1 MMHCIIIAAITV
13 IHSMASTQYSHRLV
27 SVTSSARLH
36 MGFFDL
42 NGAIG
47 RKFGSIGLSLR
58 NPALTLQLKEAERS
72 QVIDV
77 PPNAREIKQKLDQF
91 CQQLKQLWGLSE
103 PLSIQLSA
111 ALPRHAGLGSG
122 TQLALTIGTAIARL
136 YDLPVTTREIALAT
150 GRGGRSGIGIA
161 AFDQGGVLI
170 DGGRRQAAG
179 DTCVPP
185 LLARYDFPE
194 QWQVLLIEDQSL
206 SGVHGSN
213 ETSAFKTLP
222 VFSNDLSARL
232 SHEVL
237 MKAMPALVEQD
248 LQSFGE
254 SIQVLQAVTGDHFAP
269 IQGGR
274 YASTNVTHALKTLEE
289 AGVACFGQSSWGPTG
304 FAIFANAESANQ
316 HLTLLKQKHA
326 NLPLSWQLT
335 TVNNAGAEI
344 KVEDT

>member
-1 MMHCIIIAAITV
+1 
-13 IHSMASTQYSHRLV
+13 MASTQYSNRMV
-27 SVTSSARLH
+27 TVTSSARLH

-47 RKFGSIGLSLR
+47 RKFGSIGLSM
-58 NPALTLQLKEAERS
+58 NKPALTLQLS
-72 QVIDV
+72 QAGISQTIDV
-77 PPNAREIKQKLDQF
+77 PSDAREVKQKVDQL
-91 CQQLKQLWGLSE
+91 CHQLKQHWGISS
-103 PLSIQLSA
+103 PLTIQLSA

-122 TQLALTIGTAIARL
+122 TQLALTLGAAIARL
-136 YDLPVTTREIALAT
+136 YDLPATTAEIALAT

-170 DGGRRQAAG
+170 DGGQRQTASEN
-179 DTCVPP
+179 CVPP

-194 QWQVLLIEDQSL
+194 QWRILLIEDQSL
-206 SGVHGSN
+206 SGVHGST

-222 VFSNDLSARL
+222 TFSNDLSAKL

-248 LQSFGE
+248 LQAFGE

-274 YASTNVTHALKTLEE
+274 YASTNVAQALATLEQ

-304 FAIFANAESANQ
+304 FAIFANEAAAEEQLALLKDKHGSLPLAW
-316 HLTLLKQKHA
+316 HLTTA
-326 NLPLSWQLT
+326 NN
-335 TVNNAGAEI
+335 VGA
-344 KVEDT
+344 KVTLQDK